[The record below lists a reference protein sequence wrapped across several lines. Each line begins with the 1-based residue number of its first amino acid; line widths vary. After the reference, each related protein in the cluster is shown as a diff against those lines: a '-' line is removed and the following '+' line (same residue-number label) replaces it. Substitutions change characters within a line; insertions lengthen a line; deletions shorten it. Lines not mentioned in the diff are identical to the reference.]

1 MYCVQYCD
9 TALCKQGTR
18 KDYKGKQQEMEAE
31 SSGEDSGIS
40 LCYHFIFCYS
50 GIPYLGCKGSIRSLK
65 ETAIGDSNGE
75 DVKESATSDSYGQ
88 NHYQL
93 S

>member
-1 MYCVQYCD
+1 
-9 TALCKQGTR
+9 
-18 KDYKGKQQEMEAE
+18 MEAE

-40 LCYHFIFCYS
+40 FCYHFIFCYS
-50 GIPYLGCKGSIRSLK
+50 CISYLGCEDSFMSLK
-65 ETAIGDSNGE
+65 ETATGDSNGE